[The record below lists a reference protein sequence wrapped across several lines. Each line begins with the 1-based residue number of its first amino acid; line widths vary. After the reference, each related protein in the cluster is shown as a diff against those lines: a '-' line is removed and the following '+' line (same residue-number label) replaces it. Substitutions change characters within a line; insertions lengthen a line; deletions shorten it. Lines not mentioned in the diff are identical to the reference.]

1 MSGTGHQRDGYP
13 NDLMNR
19 DNRHPHQPLLV
30 IDRACKLVAQRPSD
44 QIKRSVLEV
53 FMPSRNEFAR
63 ARARLQLETP
73 ISGDEDLLKLQDQA
87 VEYISEAKRRDP
99 AGPNELVSS
108 VIDAVARDYVGHVI
122 RKQRRRAGES

>member
-1 MSGTGHQRDGYP
+1 LIGLG
-13 NDLMNR
+13 
-19 DNRHPHQPLLV
+19 QP
-30 IDRACKLVAQRPSD
+30 DAAATFRSNKKLV
-44 QIKRSVLEV
+44 LEA
-53 FMPSRNEFAR
+53 FMHPRNEFAR

>member
-1 MSGTGHQRDGYP
+1 LVGLG
-13 NDLMNR
+13 
-19 DNRHPHQPLLV
+19 QPDAAATFRSNKLLE
-30 IDRACKLVAQRPSD
+30 A
-44 QIKRSVLEV
+44 

-73 ISGDEDLLKLQDQA
+73 ISSGEDLLKLQDKA

-122 RKQRRRAGES
+122 QKQRRRASES

>member
-1 MSGTGHQRDGYP
+1 
-13 NDLMNR
+13 
-19 DNRHPHQPLLV
+19 
-30 IDRACKLVAQRPSD
+30 
-44 QIKRSVLEV
+44 
-53 FMPSRNEFAR
+53 MPSRNEFAR

-99 AGPNELVSS
+99 SGPNELVSS

-122 RKQRRRAGES
+122 RKQRRRAGET

>member
-1 MSGTGHQRDGYP
+1 M
-13 NDLMNR
+13 
-19 DNRHPHQPLLV
+19 HP
-30 IDRACKLVAQRPSD
+30 
-44 QIKRSVLEV
+44 
-53 FMPSRNEFAR
+53 RNVTAR
-63 ARARLQLETP
+63 ARERLQLETP
-73 ISGDEDLLKLQDQA
+73 ISDDVDLLKLQEQA

>member
-1 MSGTGHQRDGYP
+1 M
-13 NDLMNR
+13 
-19 DNRHPHQPLLV
+19 HP
-30 IDRACKLVAQRPSD
+30 
-44 QIKRSVLEV
+44 
-53 FMPSRNEFAR
+53 RNVTAR

-122 RKQRRRAGES
+122 RKQRRRASES